1 MLTCQQTTQLLSERQ
16 DRALLRHEKFSV
28 TLHISL
34 CSSCR
39 RFGTQM
45 TQLSRLSKQYRQY
58 HQPESDTPVNPAAG
72 LSSDLPSSSD
82 EPDDSAKPAP
92 H

>member
-16 DRALLRHEKFSV
+16 DRVLQRHEKFSV

-45 TQLSRLSKQYRQY
+45 TQLSRLSKQYRHYQ
-58 HQPESDTPVNPAAG
+58 QPESDAPVNPAAEPTA
-72 LSSDLPSSSD
+72 DLPSSSD
-82 EPDDSAKPAP
+82 EPD
-92 H
+92 